1 MSTCSSGTS
10 GCPQLTKFLP
20 FSNNTVFTDN
30 SMNIVSPINNVVNS
44 VGSYIITSS
53 SYFDNTT
60 QAFNAF
66 NNDNTFWK
74 SNTSENFFYYPNVN
88 VKDQSKYKYTTTPYS
103 VSNKSDTSIKSIS
116 TYQGGSYPS
125 QSQQYYFQTLIHS
138 KTTQVKPID
147 GEWLQIQLPNPII
160 LASYSIST
168 PLDDILHYFP
178 AKFTVVGSN
187 DGSNWTIVDSSDN
200 TTVSISDVPRIT
212 PTNTSITFSIKN
224 NSNQYSY
231 YRLILEAMQNN
242 VSCVR
247 ITQWSLIG
255 TIPDLIENEKKPG
268 LFGKN
273 LDLIEKK
280 PNLIGIKTAESFVG
294 SINNQYSYHNIYP
307 SLNTFSNFAISESMI
322 SLENSKDSI
331 NNDSYDDKDYNKI
344 YAGILFSILGGALVY
359 IFLKSKK

>member
-30 SMNIVSPINNVVNS
+30 SINIVSPINNVVNS

-74 SNTSENFFYYPNVN
+74 SNTSENYFYYPNVN

-103 VSNKSDTSIKSIS
+103 VSNNIDTSIKSIS
-116 TYQGGSYPS
+116 NYQGGSYPS
-125 QSQQYYFQTLIHS
+125 QFQQYYFQTLIHS
-138 KTTQVKPID
+138 KTTQIKPID

-168 PLDDILHYFP
+168 PLDDNLHYFP

-224 NSNQYSY
+224 NSNKYSY

-255 TIPDLIENEKKPG
+255 TIPV
-268 LFGKN
+268 
-273 LDLIEKK
+273 
-280 PNLIGIKTAESFVG
+280 ESFVG
-294 SINNQYSYHNIYP
+294 SINNQYSYQNIYP

-322 SLENSKDSI
+322 SLEKSKDSI
-331 NNDSYDDKDYNKI
+331 NNHYYDDKDYNKI

>member
-1 MSTCSSGTS
+1 MSTCSTGKT
-10 GCPQLTKFLP
+10 GCPQLTKFVP

-30 SMNIVSPINNVVNS
+30 SINIVSPINNVQNS
-44 VGSYIITSS
+44 IGSYIITSS

-74 SNTSENFFYYPNVN
+74 SNTSENYFNYPNVN
-88 VKDQSKYKYTTTPYS
+88 DRDQSKYKYTTTPYS
-103 VSNKSDTSIKSIS
+103 VSNNSDTSKKSIS
-116 TYQGGSYPS
+116 IYQGGSFPS
-125 QSQQYYFQTLIHS
+125 QSSQYYFQTLINS
-138 KTTQVKPID
+138 KTTQIKPID

-160 LASYSIST
+160 LASYTIST
-168 PLDDILHYFP
+168 PLDDNLHYFP
-178 AKFTVVGSN
+178 AKFTVVASN

-200 TTVSISDVPRIT
+200 STVSISDVPRIT
-212 PTNTSITFSIKN
+212 PTDSSITFTIKN
-224 NSNQYSY
+224 NTNKYSY
-231 YRLILEAMQNN
+231 YRLILEAMQSN

-247 ITQWSLIG
+247 ITQWNLIG
-255 TIPDLIENEKKPG
+255 TIPLE
-268 LFGKN
+268 
-273 LDLIEKK
+273 
-280 PNLIGIKTAESFVG
+280 TFVG

-344 YAGILFSILGGALVY
+344 YTGILFSILGGALVY
-359 IFLKSKK
+359 IFMKSKK